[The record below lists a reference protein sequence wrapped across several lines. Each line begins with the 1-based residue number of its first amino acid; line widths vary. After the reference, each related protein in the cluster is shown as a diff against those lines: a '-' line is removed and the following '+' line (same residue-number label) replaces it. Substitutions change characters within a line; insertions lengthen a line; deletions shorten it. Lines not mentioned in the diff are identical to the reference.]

1 MDLGGPRYPG
11 GLRYQGGPGHSLLEP
26 LSGVVGTLVWAT
38 NMCLVV
44 VALLL
49 NSKSKKA
56 FWNLK
61 PEANSSLKLYGR
73 GKSFDKA
80 KDIVT
85 DVLIEVNLVKM
96 SFLSHLR

>member
-1 MDLGGPRYPG
+1 M
-11 GLRYQGGPGHSLLEP
+11 S
-26 LSGVVGTLVWAT
+26 AT
-38 NMCLVV
+38 NMCLFV

-56 FWNLK
+56 IWNLN

-85 DVLIEVNLVKM
+85 DVLIEVNLVNM
-96 SFLSHLR
+96 SFLSHLRSCVIFSRTAL